1 MPFSWIV
8 AEEDNAPA
16 APATSSLA
24 PDRVSHLS
32 QKLSGLTL
40 QDSSLASKPLL
51 LASFDGLMP
60 LG

>member
-1 MPFSWIV
+1 MPFSLIV

-24 PDRVSHLS
+24 PDREKPPQ
-32 QKLSGLTL
+32 QKLTGLTL
-40 QDSSLASKPLL
+40 QDSSLAPKALL
-51 LASFDGLMP
+51 LASFGGLVP